1 MSTLPFETTQ
11 GQPAAETISH
21 NETPRPHDDSVT
33 GQHPV
38 NSNLDYDAIIVGAGL
53 SGILSLHHLREL
65 GMRAKVLE
73 AGSAEGGTW
82 FW

>member
-1 MSTLPFETTQ
+1 MSTTPFETTPD
-11 GQPAAETISH
+11 QPVADPIPH
-21 NETPRPHDDSVT
+21 NETPRARDDSVT
-33 GQHPV
+33 GLHAV
-38 NSNLDYDAIIVGAGL
+38 SFNLDCDVIIVGAGL

-65 GMRAKVLE
+65 GMRAKVPE